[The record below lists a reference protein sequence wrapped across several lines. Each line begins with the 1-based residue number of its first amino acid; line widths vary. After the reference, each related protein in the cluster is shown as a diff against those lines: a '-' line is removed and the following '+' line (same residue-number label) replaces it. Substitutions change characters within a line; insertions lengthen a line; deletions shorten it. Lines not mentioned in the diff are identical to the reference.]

1 MLVII
6 TRSDQLRKKLEK
18 SFILDYNFRL
28 RLLYEIKGMSRFI
41 KRLEAIG
48 IHGRFDINLDFQDG
62 VNIIHGS
69 NGTGKT
75 TVLHIL
81 ANAVN
86 EDFRRFGYLK
96 FQKLTITLDDDTEIL
111 IEQQNSPQEPRQ
123 TVTTVFVNN
132 QKADFYRFAEL
143 LEEEKQ
149 KENSEILLPARYYP
163 SSSKKK
169 QDIDLK
175 ATYFPAFRTMI
186 EAWATLDENEIR
198 HFARRSPN
206 FSKVLRSSA
215 RSTELARIL
224 FGKFVPRLEYPSPIE
239 IEEHINSELTE
250 AQLKIASLDR
260 NLLSQAFIQFSQAI
274 SQSSETDDN
283 TKEPE
288 EVITEITELSE
299 KLQNSPFQGNHDQS
313 GNVYKK
319 LIERLT
325 SFESDPKSKT
335 IASRVLSVYKSSLQQ
350 RLDAQI
356 KAYSSIERYLESVN
370 GFLERKQL
378 KIGSTNS
385 PQGRGKLGV
394 KIGDE
399 EDIHSLQILSS
410 GERQVVGL
418 IYAASHMTG
427 GRVVLIDEP
436 EISLHI
442 DWQRKLLP
450 EMVKQLDEKQLII
463 CTHSAVIASKYRERM
478 IKLELQPTANAN
490 INTDTLGSEDQIYI
504 LDDDLEDIDIP
515 F

>member
-1 MLVII
+1 
-6 TRSDQLRKKLEK
+6 
-18 SFILDYNFRL
+18 
-28 RLLYEIKGMSRFI
+28 MSRFI

-86 EDFRRFGYLK
+86 EDFRRFGHLK

-111 IEQQNSPQEPRQ
+111 IEQQNSPQ

-132 QKADFYRFAEL
+132 QKIYSYSFAEL

-149 KENSEILLPARYYP
+149 EENSEILFSQFSPRYYP

-206 FSKVLRSSA
+206 FRKVLRSSA

-260 NLLSQAFIQFSQAI
+260 NLLSQAFLQFSQAI
-274 SQSSETDDN
+274 SQSFETDDN
-283 TKEPE
+283 TKEPD
-288 EVITEITELSE
+288 EVITEIIELSE
-299 KLQNSPFQGNHDQS
+299 KLQNSPFQVNRDQS
-313 GNVYKK
+313 DDVYNK
-319 LIERLT
+319 LIEQLRA
-325 SFESDPKSKT
+325 FESYPEYKT
-335 IASRVLSVYKSSLQQ
+335 IASRVLSVYKISLQQ

-370 GFLERKQL
+370 RFLERKQL
-378 KIGSTNS
+378 KIGSTS
-385 PQGRGKLGV
+385 LPQGRGKLGV

-399 EDIHSLQILSS
+399 EAIHSLQILSS

-504 LDDDLEDIDIP
+504 LDDDLENINIP

>member
-1 MLVII
+1 
-6 TRSDQLRKKLEK
+6 
-18 SFILDYNFRL
+18 
-28 RLLYEIKGMSRFI
+28 MSRFI

-86 EDFRRFGYLK
+86 EDFRRFGHLK

-111 IEQQNSPQEPRQ
+111 IEQQNSPQ

-132 QKADFYRFAEL
+132 QKIYSYSFAEL

-149 KENSEILLPARYYP
+149 EENSEILFSQFSPRYYP

-206 FSKVLRSSA
+206 FRKFLRSSP

-260 NLLSQAFIQFSQAI
+260 NLLSQAFLQFSQAI
-274 SQSSETDDN
+274 SQSFETDDN
-283 TKEPE
+283 TKEPD
-288 EVITEITELSE
+288 EVITEIIELSE
-299 KLQNSPFQGNHDQS
+299 KLQNSPFQVNRDQS
-313 GNVYKK
+313 DDVYNK
-319 LIERLT
+319 LIEQLRA
-325 SFESDPKSKT
+325 FESYPEYKT
-335 IASRVLSVYKSSLQQ
+335 IASRVLSVYKRSLQQ

-378 KIGSTNS
+378 KIGSTS
-385 PQGRGKLGV
+385 LPQGRGKLGV

-399 EDIHSLQILSS
+399 EAIHSLQILSS

-463 CTHSAVIASKYRERM
+463 CTHSAVIASKYLERM

-504 LDDDLEDIDIP
+504 LNDDLEDIDIP

>member
-1 MLVII
+1 
-6 TRSDQLRKKLEK
+6 
-18 SFILDYNFRL
+18 
-28 RLLYEIKGMSRFI
+28 MSRFI

-86 EDFRRFGYLK
+86 EDFRRFGHLK

-111 IEQQNSPQEPRQ
+111 IEQQNSPQ

-132 QKADFYRFAEL
+132 QKIYSYSFAEL

-149 KENSEILLPARYYP
+149 KENSEIFLSALYYR
-163 SSSKKK
+163 SSSRKK

-206 FSKVLRSSA
+206 FRKVLRSSA

-260 NLLSQAFIQFSQAI
+260 NLLSQAFLQFSQAI
-274 SQSSETDDN
+274 SQSFETDDN
-283 TKEPE
+283 TKEPD
-288 EVITEITELSE
+288 EVITEIIELSE
-299 KLQNSPFQGNHDQS
+299 KLQNSPFQVNRDQS
-313 GNVYKK
+313 DDVYNK
-319 LIERLT
+319 LIEQLRA
-325 SFESDPKSKT
+325 FESYPEYKT
-335 IASRVLSVYKSSLQQ
+335 IASRVLSVYKRSLQQ

-378 KIGSTNS
+378 KIGSTS
-385 PQGRGKLGV
+385 LPQGRGKLGV

-399 EDIHSLQILSS
+399 EAIHSLQILSS

-463 CTHSAVIASKYRERM
+463 CTHSAVIASKYLERM

-504 LDDDLEDIDIP
+504 LNDDLEDIDIP